1 MKKNEQ
7 PQRNTG
13 HVCVM
18 RVTGEEKKKSRKD
31 IYRHYG

>member
-7 PQRNTG
+7 PQRNRG

-18 RVTGEEKKKSRKD
+18 RVTGEEKKEQKR
-31 IYRHYG
+31 YL